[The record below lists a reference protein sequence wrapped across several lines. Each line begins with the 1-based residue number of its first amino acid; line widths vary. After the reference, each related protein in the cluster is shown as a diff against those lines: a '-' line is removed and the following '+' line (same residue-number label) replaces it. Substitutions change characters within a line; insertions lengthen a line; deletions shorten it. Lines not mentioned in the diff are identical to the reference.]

1 MVLTRCSGRVLAAD
15 IRAIDLPAFD
25 NSSVDGF
32 AVMAA
37 DLSASSAR
45 RPLRL
50 RVIADIPAGS
60 APKVRLRPG
69 LSARIMTGAPLPGGA
84 DAVVMLEDTDASRA
98 QVDAARPAWVT
109 VHKPVERGENV
120 RRRATHLKRGQ
131 KVLIS
136 GRRLRPQD
144 LGMLAMLNVP
154 RVKVFRRPRVAL
166 LSSGNELG
174 LVGRAMGSGKIPDSN
189 SHTLAALVADAGCE
203 VLSLGIARDQSRAIR
218 ARLDR
223 AVHEH
228 VDLILSSAGV
238 SVGALDLVRRV
249 VESRGQLD
257 FWRVNV
263 RPGKPL
269 AVGTY
274 RAVPFIGLPGNP
286 VSAFVGFELF
296 VRPALARLAGLGVP
310 RQRIVHATL
319 AEPVKSDGRESYLR
333 ANVSERDGRYALRL
347 AGDQGS
353 ANLYSLVQANALL
366 IIPAGVKSLAVGDR
380 VRAWLV

>member
-1 MVLTRCSGRVLAAD
+1 MALARCSGRVLAANV
-15 IRAIDLPAFD
+15 RAIDLPVFD

-32 AVMAA
+32 AVIAA
-37 DLSASSAR
+37 DLSTTSAK
-45 RPLRL
+45 RPLKL
-50 RVIADIPAGS
+50 RVLADIPAGS
-60 APKVRLRPG
+60 ARKIRIRSG
-69 LSARIMTGAPLPGGA
+69 QSARIMTGAPIPAGA
-84 DAVVMLEDTDASRA
+84 DAVVMLEDTDASRRQA
-98 QVDAARPAWVT
+98 GRVPPAWIRVYKT
-109 VHKPVERGENV
+109 VRAGENI
-120 RRRATHLKRGQ
+120 RKRATHLKRGQ
-131 KVLIS
+131 MVLVG

-154 RVKVFRRPRVAL
+154 SVRVFRQPRVAI

-174 LVGRAMGSGKIPDSN
+174 VVGRPLWSGKIPDSN

-203 VLSLGIARDQSRAIR
+203 VLSLGIARDQPSAIK

-223 AVHEH
+223 AVHER

-238 SVGALDLVRRV
+238 SVGALDLVRQV
-249 VESRGQLD
+249 IESRGRLD

-274 RAVPFIGLPGNP
+274 RGTPFIGLPGNP

-296 VRPALARLAGLGVP
+296 VRPALARLAGLAAPG
-310 RQRIVHATL
+310 QRIVHATL
-319 AEPVKSDGRESYLR
+319 AEPVDCDGRESYFR
-333 ANVSERDGRYALRL
+333 AIVQESEGRFTLRL

-353 ANLYSLVQANALL
+353 ASLFSLVLANALL